1 MKISFQSK
9 GNFENTSDWLK
20 KVTSINDSTILNSI
34 ASEGVKSLTA
44 NTPRSTGETASG
56 WVSKITSTKNG
67 TEVAWFNN
75 AHPEAEANIAK
86 LIELGH
92 GTRTGGYVQP
102 QPYIKNAMKP
112 VWDRIDNNVIKEMMK

>member
-1 MKISFQSK
+1 MKVSFQSK
-9 GNFENTSDWLK
+9 GNFEQTSDWLK
-20 KVTSINDSTILNSI
+20 RVSSPAKMEVLNSI
-34 ASEGVKSLTA
+34 ANAGTQSLSA

-56 WVSKITSTKNG
+56 WMEKITVTDYG
-67 TEVAWFNN
+67 VEVAWFNN
-75 AHPEAEANIAK
+75 AHPESEANIAK

-112 VWDRIDNNVIKEMMK
+112 VWDHIDNKVIKEMME